1 MQLSVI
7 IINYNVKYFLEHCL
21 CSVAKAM
28 KNIDG
33 EIIVIDNNSS
43 DGSSLFFRHKFP
55 QVNFVWNPANDGFAK
70 ANNQGIALARGEYI
84 LFLNP
89 DTIIAEDTLEKSMA
103 FINDQNNNCAL
114 GIKMLDGS
122 GKFLKESKRAFPD
135 PLTSLFKL
143 SGLARMFPSS
153 KFFGKYHLGFLDENK
168 NHEVDVLAGAYIM
181 VTRKILE
188 KVKGFDEDYFMYGE
202 DIDLSFRIQK
212 AGFKNYYFS
221 ESAIIHFKGESTKKD
236 SLRYVKMFYKAMS
249 IFVKKHYGGSKA
261 GAFNLLLH
269 VAIWLRAAM
278 SAIVRFLKWIGL
290 PVIDATLILASFWS
304 VKFLW
309 SHFVKQEVN
318 YSPNMLIIAFP
329 AFTLLFLSS
338 TYFSGLYDSGYQQS
352 RLNRST
358 VVSILILLS
367 VYSLLPESLR
377 FSRGILLFGSL
388 TAFGAMSV
396 SRIILLHW
404 GIIEGASKSDSPH
417 QIVIAGTKNESNVA
431 REFLK
436 KFQRDQNI
444 LGHISVS
451 GSDDVS
457 SMGNISE
464 LPSIL
469 LLPGINKIIFCEGN
483 LSFKQIISSLP
494 LVPRGISIG
503 FFSVESHTLIGSNDK
518 NVSGEFLSKES
529 GDVHLSDRLYR
540 RSKRLFDICVSL
552 FFIIS
557 FPVHVLLKRRPGTF
571 FKNTFR
577 VLTGKYSWVGYAE
590 FDSTLPPV
598 SPGIITTTGLPAEKN
613 IVSKESLASI
623 DWLYARYYEIRYDL
637 KLIRDNYQ
645 KLS

>member
-28 KNIDG
+28 KDIDG

-43 DGSSLFFRHKFP
+43 DGSAVFFQDKFP
-55 QVNFVWNPANDGFAK
+55 EVNFVWNSTNTGFAK

-89 DTIIAEDTLEKSMA
+89 DTIIAEDTLEKSIA
-103 FINDQNNNCAL
+103 FIKKENNNCAL

-135 PLTSLFKL
+135 PLTSLYKL
-143 SGLARMFPSS
+143 SGLARVFPSS
-153 KFFGKYHLGFLDENK
+153 TIFGKYHLGFLDENK
-168 NHEVDVLAGAYIM
+168 NHEVDVLAGAYMM

-202 DIDLSFRIQK
+202 DIDLSYRIQE

-221 ESAIIHFKGESTKKD
+221 ESTIIHFKGESTRKD

-261 GAFNLLLH
+261 GAFNALLH
-269 VAIWLRAAM
+269 VAIWARATM
-278 SAIVRFLKWIGL
+278 SAIVRFLKWVGL

-304 VKFLW
+304 VKLLW

-318 YSPNMLIIAFP
+318 YSPNMLLIAFP
-329 AFTLLFLSS
+329 AFTLLFLLS

-396 SRIILLHW
+396 SRILLLRW
-404 GIIEGASKSDSPH
+404 RIIEGASKSNSNH
-417 QIVIAGTKNESNVA
+417 QIVIAGTKNEYEEA
-431 REFLK
+431 GAFLK
-436 KFQRDQNI
+436 NFQSRKNI
-444 LGHISVS
+444 LGRISVS
-451 GSDDVS
+451 TSDDVLS
-457 SMGNISE
+457 IGNINE
-464 LPSIL
+464 LERIL
-469 LLPGINKIIFCEGN
+469 LLPGIKKIIFCEGD
-483 LSFKQIISSLP
+483 LSFKQIIDALP
-494 LVPRGISIG
+494 LVSDGISIG
-503 FFSVESHTLIGSNDK
+503 FFSIESHTLIGSNDK

-529 GDVHLSDRLYR
+529 DNLHVAMKIYR

-557 FPVHVLLKRRPGTF
+557 FPVHLLLKRRPFTF
-571 FKNTFR
+571 FKNTFK
-577 VLTGKYSWVGYAE
+577 VLSGKFSWVGYAE
-590 FDSTLPPV
+590 FDHTLPPS

-613 IVSKESLASI
+613 NLSKESLASV
-623 DWLYARYYEIRYDL
+623 DWLYAKHYETHYDL
-637 KLIRDNYQ
+637 KLIRENYQ